1 MLRALD
7 EERQMPV
14 PDQATLETI
23 GSAMVKAMPD
33 GWAKAVLKVSAV
45 AATMETQLAV
55 EMLDGSIDAGLSIE
69 VEAQMA
75 CDDLRDAMYEDEVGT
90 WYNATFVLT
99 ADAGL
104 EAEFGYDNP
113 PFDGGGAPD
122 LLVDDQRAYPR
133 DAAHLPVWHPSAESS
148 NG

>member
-1 MLRALD
+1 
-7 EERQMPV
+7 MPI
-14 PDQATLETI
+14 PDQAILETI
-23 GSAMVKAMPD
+23 GSATVKAVPD

-75 CDDLRDAMYEDEVGT
+75 CDDLRDAMYQDGVGT
-90 WYNATFVLT
+90 WYNASFVVT
-99 ADAGL
+99 AGRGL
-104 EAEFGYDNP
+104 EAEFDYDNP
-113 PFDGGGAPD
+113 PFDGGGPPD
-122 LLVDDQRAYPR
+122 LLEDDQRAYPR
-133 DAAHLPVWHPSAESS
+133 DAAHIPAWHPSAEGS